1 MQNKIKPAREATIC
15 RRRGRKEQGFQY
27 LGMLARIGTMAG
39 LWSRGAHTISDLLSK
54 AKSQCAQG
62 CSCETPKRVGGVVEI
77 ERTDGRVQG
86 RCSWETRVKDNGA
99 NIGCMRVVSMDR
111 SSGILK
117 DALLDLG
124 VSQRQ

>member
-27 LGMLARIGTMAG
+27 LGMLATVGTMAG

-62 CSCETPKRVGGVVEI
+62 CSCETPKRVVVFVEI

-86 RCSWETRVKDNGA
+86 RWSWETRVKYNEASIDG
-99 NIGCMRVVSMDR
+99 MRVVPVD
-111 SSGILK
+111 
-117 DALLDLG
+117 
-124 VSQRQ
+124 

>member
-1 MQNKIKPAREATIC
+1 MIQNKIKPAREATIC

-39 LWSRGAHTISDLLSK
+39 LWSRGAHTISSYFRRESRN
-54 AKSQCAQG
+54 AIQG

-86 RCSWETRVKDNGA
+86 RCSWETRVKDNEA
-99 NIGCMRVVSMDR
+99 NTGCLRVVSTYWY
-111 SSGILK
+111 ITTCTP
-117 DALLDLG
+117 
-124 VSQRQ
+124 